1 MDDGF
6 MWLMGML
13 TALVLVSMLAIGYSL
28 GKVSIVDNCEAIKV
42 FHFDKKVYDCSVRNT
57 K

>member
-1 MDDGF
+1 

-13 TALVLVSMLAIGYSL
+13 TALVLVSMLAIGYTL

-42 FHFDKKVYDCSVRNT
+42 FHFDKKVYDCQVR
-57 K
+57 KPAQ